1 MKLFK
6 HIFNIAFWTTVCL
19 YVVIATLLHVPF
31 VQQGI
36 GGAVASVIAD
46 KLGTSVSVGR
56 VDLGLFN
63 RIIIDDVKI
72 LDQKGKEM
80 LLSSRLAAKI
90 DIFDLLTGRINVTS
104 AQLFSPKLQ
113 LYQATGNAKPNF
125 QFVLDSLASK
135 DSTGKKPLNVCI
147 SSFIMRH
154 GQIVYDRHDQPRTP
168 GRFNLNHLNVG
179 DVNMYASLLT
189 LTDDTLNV
197 SLRKFSLTDHSGLD
211 LRRLSFRLH
220 ADPKGAELKDFVL
233 ELPKSQL
240 LIPTISAT
248 YRKGNGKIIPATVK
262 FQGVIGESSI
272 TPADI
277 AFLMPSL
284 RTFRSGLNCNASF
297 SGTSTSL
304 NIASFKVE
312 STSGDLNID
321 ISGWLKRQGAQTVWF
336 ADVKQLGLSAQ
347 TVDFL
352 SENLK
357 GEKTEVPTILKRL
370 GDIKAS
376 GTAGA
381 TRDGGI
387 TAKGNIRTDVGSV
400 DLRFA
405 MGASHNFKGHVKTD
419 GVDLSTLTANDRLG
433 IAVLDLDLKGNL
445 KPAPTSPLVSF
456 QGEISRFSYDGY
468 EFSNIILDGDYA
480 ANSIGGKVSIDDP
493 NVKFDAEGRLSKQG
507 QRKGIALNINIS
519 DICPKAI
526 HLTDKWNDARF
537 TASVNA
543 DFKASAINDSQGEVN
558 ISNFSMTS
566 ETDTCLINNIA
577 INAGFTNGTH
587 RIRLDS
593 DFGQIEVF
601 GQFEYSTLGKS
612 FANVIGR
619 RLPTLPGL
627 PHINH
632 TLGNNFTFSADIN
645 STAWMKPL
653 LGIPLDIHTPLKIDV
668 NLDDRMKNMTMN
680 ASIDEF
686 AYDDNIYRWAS
697 ITMASPLD
705 TLHINANIEKEMGNG
720 DLMQLNASCA
730 AADNRL
736 STSLRW
742 DNGNTEKRTSGEINA
757 VASFFTDINNKKSAT
772 ISIVPSHINIG
783 NKQWNVVASNI
794 LYAPKNIAVNQFK
807 IEHGQQHII
816 INGKASDSS
825 SDSLRIDLQAV
836 DVDYVLNLVN
846 FHAVEFS
853 GEASGRAFVVAPF
866 GDFAAHANLKVDN
879 FLFQKGRMGILDAQV
894 DWNKEEKQIDIHAV
908 ADDGPTAK
916 TLIDGYVS
924 PSRNHIDL
932 GFHADGTHI
941 DFLHSFTKSFLS
953 EVNGQA
959 HGDLR
964 LAGPLSN
971 INLTGK
977 IAVTGDAMVKPLNC
991 RYYLKNDTVTL
1002 VPDEIKLDGVTL
1014 YDQYGNKGHVMGSL
1028 FHKHL
1033 TRLSYDFNVKA
1044 ENLLAYDFRD
1054 FGTNTFYGTV
1064 FGTGNVAI
1072 RGRSGLFVMDIDITP
1087 QPNSSFTYNVS
1098 SPDAL
1103 SSQEFIEWRGMN
1115 EECGGRS
1122 EEGEYCTASNPSSS
1136 KSHSSLHTPHSTLR
1150 TLPSD
1155 MYLNFTVNC
1164 TPDATIRLLMDERT
1178 GDYITLNGDGVI
1190 RATYYDKGSF
1200 NMFGTYT
1207 VDHGTY
1213 GITIQNILKKNFT
1226 FNQGSTLVFGGNP
1239 FDATLNLQA
1248 VHTVNGVSLSDLNVG
1263 NSFSN
1268 NTIRV
1273 NCLMNI
1279 GGVARSPQVSFD
1291 IDMPT
1296 VSSDEK
1302 QLIRSI
1308 LNSEEEM
1315 NQQVVYLLGIG
1326 KFYPQT
1332 NNNASTQGGQYSQT
1346 SLAMQ
1351 SLLSGTIS
1359 GQINS
1364 ILGSVIKSNNWNF
1377 GANISTGD
1385 EGWNNAEYEGLLSG
1399 RLLNNRLLINGQFGY
1414 RDNAATASTSFIGD
1428 FDIRYLLTP
1437 NGNLALKVYNET
1449 NDRYFTKSSL
1459 NTQGVGLIMKK
1470 DFTNIRDL
1478 FGIKKKKKKKKKF

>member
-19 YVVIATLLHVPF
+19 YVVVATLLHVPF

-36 GGAVASVIAD
+36 GSVVASAIAD
-46 KLGTSVSVGR
+46 KLATKVTVGR

-63 RIIIDDVKI
+63 RIIIDDVNI
-72 LDQKGKEM
+72 LDQNGKNM
-80 LLSSRLAAKI
+80 LQSARIAAKI
-90 DIFDLLTGRINVTS
+90 DIVDLLSGRINVTS

-113 LYQATGNAKPNF
+113 LYQTTASAKPNF
-125 QFVLDSLASK
+125 MFVLDSLASK
-135 DSTGKKPLNVCI
+135 DSTSKKPLDVCI

-154 GQIVYDRHDQPRTP
+154 GQIVFDRHDLPRTP
-168 GRFNLNHLNVG
+168 GRFNINHL
-179 DVNMYASLLT
+179 DLSEVNMYASLPT
-189 LTDDTLNV
+189 LTDDTLKV
-197 SLRKFSLTDHSGLD
+197 AMRRFSLTDHSGLD
-211 LRRLSFRLH
+211 LRNLSFHLY
-220 ADPKGAELKDFVL
+220 ADTKGAELKDFL
-233 ELPKSQL
+233 MELPNSSL
-240 LIPTISAT
+240 NIPALNAT
-248 YRKGNGKIIPATVK
+248 YKKDNGKIIPATVK
-262 FQGVIGESSI
+262 FNGTIEKLLI
-272 TPADI
+272 TPADMT
-277 AFLMPSL
+277 FLIPSL
-284 RTFRSGLNCNASF
+284 RTFRSQLSCSSSF
-297 SGTSTSL
+297 SGTSTGINVS
-304 NIASFKVE
+304 SFKVE
-312 STSGDLNID
+312 STSGELNID
-321 ISGWLKRQGAQTVWF
+321 VSGWLKRNGARTLWF

-347 TVDFL
+347 TVEFL

-357 GEKTEVPTILKRL
+357 GEKAEVPTILKRM

-376 GTAGA
+376 GTAST
-381 TRDGGI
+381 TRDGSI
-387 TAKGNIRTDVGSV
+387 TAKGDIRTDVGNV
-400 DLRFA
+400 ALRFA
-405 MGASHNFKGHVKTD
+405 MGKNHSFKGHVATD
-419 GVDLSTLTANDRLG
+419 GVDLYRLTTNDRIG
-433 IAVLDLDLKGNL
+433 IAALDLELKGNL
-445 KPAPTSPLVSF
+445 KQVHNTPLVSF
-456 QGEISRFSYDGY
+456 QGAITKFSYDGY
-468 EFSNIILDGDYA
+468 EFSNIDIDGNYSD
-480 ANSIGGKVSIDDP
+480 NVIGGKVSIDDP
-493 NVKFDAEGRLSKQG
+493 NIKLDAEGKLSKEG
-507 QRKGIALNINIS
+507 QRRDIALNINIS

-537 TASVNA
+537 STSINA
-543 DFKASAINDSQGEVN
+543 DFKASDISDSQGEVS
-558 ISNFSMTS
+558 IRNFSMTS
-566 ETDTCLINNIA
+566 PTDTCTINNID
-577 INAGFTNGTH
+577 INAGFANGIHT
-587 RIRLDS
+587 IRLDS

-601 GQFEYSTLGKS
+601 GEFDYSTLGMS
-612 FANVIGR
+612 FANVVGQ

-627 PHINH
+627 PHARH
-632 TLGNNFTFSADIN
+632 TPDNNFTLRADIN
-645 STAWMKPL
+645 STSWMKPL
-653 LGIPLDIHTPLKIDV
+653 LNIPLDIHTPLKV
-668 NLDDRMKNMTMN
+668 EANLNDIMKNLTMN
-680 ASIDEF
+680 AQLDEF
-686 AYDDNIYRWAS
+686 AYNDNIYRWAR

-705 TLHINANIEKEMGNG
+705 TLHIDANVEKEMGNG

-736 STSLRW
+736 KTSLRW
-742 DNGNTEKRTSGEINA
+742 NNGNTEKQTSGEINA
-757 VASFFTDINNKKSAT
+757 MASFFSDMNNNKSAT
-772 ISIVPSHINIG
+772 ISIMPSHINIG

-794 LYAPKNIAVNQFK
+794 LYQPKNIDVNQFK
-807 IEHGQQHII
+807 IEHEQQHII
-816 INGKASDSS
+816 INGRASDNTC
-825 SDSLRIDLQAV
+825 DSLRIDLQAV

-846 FHAVEFS
+846 FHAVDFS
-853 GEASGRAFVVAPF
+853 GEASGQAYVVAPF
-866 GDFAAHANLKVDN
+866 GKFDAHANLTVEK
-879 FLFQKGRMGILDAQV
+879 FLFQDGRMGVLNARV

-908 ADDGPTAK
+908 ADDGPTAQ
-916 TLIDGYVS
+916 TYIDGYVS
-924 PSRNHIDL
+924 PSRNFIDL

-959 HGDLR
+959 HGKLR
-964 LAGPLSN
+964 LAGPLNN

-977 IAVTGDAMVKPLNC
+977 VAVTGDAMVKPLNC
-991 RYYLKNDTVTL
+991 RYHLKNDTVTL
-1002 VPDEIKLDGVTL
+1002 IPDEIKLDGVTL
-1014 YDQYGNKGHVMGSL
+1014 FDAYGNKGEVSGSL

-1033 TRLSYDFNVKA
+1033 TRLSYDIKVKA

-1054 FGTNTFYGTV
+1054 FGSNIFYGTI
-1064 FGTGNVAI
+1064 FGTGDVAM
-1072 RGRSGLFVMDIDITP
+1072 RGRSGLFIMDIDITP
-1087 QPNSSFTYNVS
+1087 QPNSVFTYNVS

-1103 SSQEFIEWRGMN
+1103 SSQEFIEWGN
-1115 EECGGRS
+1115 D
-1122 EEGEYCTASNPSSS
+1122 APIPSSGEILEQP
-1136 KSHSSLHTPHSTLR
+1136 SHLS
-1150 TLPSD
+1150 LPSD

-1164 TPDATIRLLMDERT
+1164 TPDATIRILMDERT

-1190 RATYYDKGSF
+1190 KATYYDKGSF

-1213 GITIQNILKKNFT
+1213 SLTIQNILKKNFT
-1226 FNQGSTLVFGGNP
+1226 FNQGGTLVFGGNP
-1239 FDATLNLQA
+1239 FDAALNLQA

-1268 NTIRV
+1268 NTTRV

-1296 VSSDEK
+1296 VSTDEK
-1302 QLIRSI
+1302 QLIRSV

-1437 NGNLALKVYNET
+1437 NGNFALKVYNET

-1459 NTQGVGLIMKK
+1459 NTQGIGLIMKK
-1470 DFTNIRDL
+1470 DFNNFRDL
-1478 FGIKKKKKKKKKF
+1478 FGAKKKKKKKKK